1 MARIK
6 GTKNLNPSSP
16 PETILLSDD
25 ERLIFIANLIID
37 RVFSDENNDFKLLGR
52 LVQSHE

>member
-6 GTKNLNPSSP
+6 GTKNLHPSPP
-16 PETILLSDD
+16 PETILLSDE
-25 ERLIFIANLIID
+25 ERLTFLANLIID
-37 RVFSDENNDFKLLGR
+37 RVFSDENTDFKLLDR